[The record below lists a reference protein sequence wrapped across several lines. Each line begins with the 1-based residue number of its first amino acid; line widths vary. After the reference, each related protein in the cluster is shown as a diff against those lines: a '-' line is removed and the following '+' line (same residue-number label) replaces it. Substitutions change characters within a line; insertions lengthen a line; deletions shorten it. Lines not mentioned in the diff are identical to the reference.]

1 MKSSSVRFVTFAAVI
16 VAVLALALFVALA
29 PSAPVAAQNTACFR
43 PVGGASFEC
52 GDGGSFVVGDGAQ
65 LVVESGGT
73 LVMDGYTTGD
83 VTTLNVSG
91 ESKLTGAT
99 WITGTLTG
107 AEATLASIN
116 VTGNGDVTGNFEVTD
131 HLLTQAEFYMI
142 PPAAVTVAD
151 GGTINPTGAVV
162 ELTAAGDVGAQM
174 DAAGDGEF
182 VILINTVNQTIT
194 ITDTGS
200 AKLAGDYSM
209 GQYDTLTLIGQGV
222 IWHEVSRSN
231 N

>member
-1 MKSSSVRFVTFAAVI
+1 MRQITRTAAPVI
-16 VAVLALALFVALA
+16 LAGLLIFGMVLAVSAQTRDVVGTLIAKVLTVQNAATFNGPVTLADDTTV
-29 PSAPVAAQNTACFR
+29 PS
-43 PVGGASFEC
+43 
-52 GDGGSFVVGDGAQ
+52 GGS
-65 LVVESGGT
+65 
-73 LVMDGYTTGD
+73 
-83 VTTLNVSG
+83 
-91 ESKLTGAT
+91 LTIASGAT
-99 WITGTLTG
+99 LTTNGYVASTVSSLTVNGNATVTGTT
-107 AEATLASIN
+107 ETASLN

-142 PPAAVTVAD
+142 PPATLTVTD

-162 ELTAAGDVGAQM
+162 ELTAAGAVGAQM
-174 DAAGDGEF
+174 DAASDGEF

-200 AKLAGDYSM
+200 AKLAGDVSL

-222 IWHEVSRSN
+222 LWHEVSRSN

>member
-1 MKSSSVRFVTFAAVI
+1 MRQIIRTAAPVI
-16 VAVLALALFVALA
+16 LAGLLLFGLALAVSAQTRDTVGTLIAKVLTVQNSATFNGPATFNDDLTVA
-29 PSAPVAAQNTACFR
+29 
-43 PVGGASFEC
+43 
-52 GDGGSFVVGDGAQ
+52 DGA
-65 LVVESGGT
+65 T
-73 LVMDGYTTGD
+73 LTIDGY
-83 VTTLNVSG
+83 VTSTVTD
-91 ESKLTGAT
+91 LTVNGNAT
-99 WITGTLTG
+99 VTGTTETVGLV
-107 AEATLASIN
+107 

-142 PPAAVTVAD
+142 PPASVTVTD
-151 GGTINPTGAVV
+151 GGTINPTAAVV
-162 ELTAAGDVGAQM
+162 ELTAAGAVGAQM

-182 VILINTVNQTIT
+182 VILINTANQTIT

-222 IWHEVSRSN
+222 LWHEVSRSN